1 MIQFT
6 LSQAWAVILSICG
19 GIVTISA
26 AVSVAFKI
34 YQHFKKPN
42 LKQDEEIESLWKKVI
57 ELENSLRTTREE
69 FLTFFK
75 NDKARLD
82 AIEKGNRVT
91 MQALIALLSHGI
103 DGNDVDSMK
112 KAKDALNQYLVQK

>member
-26 AVSVAFKI
+26 AVSVAVKI

-42 LKQDEEIESLWKKVI
+42 MKQDEEIESLWKKVI
-57 ELENSLRTTREE
+57 ELENTLRQTKEE
-69 FLTFFK
+69 FLSFFK

-82 AIEKGNRVT
+82 EIEKGNMVT
-91 MQALIALLSHGI
+91 QQALLALLSHAL
-103 DGNDVDSMK
+103 DGNDVQGMVD
-112 KAKDALNQYLVQK
+112 AKRDLQKYLV